1 MLAKIKIDFVSDVV
15 CPWCAIGLKSLYEA
29 VDRIRDLA
37 EVEIHFQ
44 PFELHPDMGPQGADI
59 NDYLRA
65 KYGMT
70 QAQLDASKETIRQ
83 RGADVG
89 FDFQMDK
96 RSRTYN
102 TFDAHR
108 LLHWAGL
115 QGKQAELK
123 MALLKSYFTQ
133 GESPADHDVLVRL
146 ASEVGL
152 DGEQARVVLQDHSY
166 ADDVR
171 ASQRYYQQQGIQ
183 SVPAIV
189 INERHLVSGGQP
201 PEVFEQVLRK
211 IATLN

>member
-123 MALLKSYFTQ
+123 IALLKSYFTQ

-152 DGEQARVVLQDHSY
+152 DGEQARVVLQDHTY